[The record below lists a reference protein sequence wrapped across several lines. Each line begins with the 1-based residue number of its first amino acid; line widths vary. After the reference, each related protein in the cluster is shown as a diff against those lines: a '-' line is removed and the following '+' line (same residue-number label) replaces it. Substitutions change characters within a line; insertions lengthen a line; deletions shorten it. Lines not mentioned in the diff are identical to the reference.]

1 MTKKTIEIIDIKV
14 LRGPSMWTY
23 RPVLEAWVDIGDL
36 EDCPSNT
43 IPGFTER
50 LCAWLPTLIE
60 HRCSYG
66 ERGGFIKRLEEGTW
80 PAHILEHVT
89 LELQNLAGMPGGFGK
104 ARETNKRGVYK
115 VVVRAWHE
123 KITKTALY
131 HARDLVMA
139 AIEDRPFDVPA
150 AIKEIEDLVDSLYLG
165 PSTGCIVD
173 AARERRIPSNRL
185 SEGNLVQLGY
195 GNKQRRIWTA
205 ETDSTSAIGEGI
217 SRDKDLTKTLLA
229 ACGVPVPEGRMVDS
243 ASDAWEAAQ
252 DIGVPVVVKP
262 YDGNHARGV
271 FTNLSTQVEI
281 EKAYADALKEGSG
294 VMVERYIPGN
304 EHRLLVV
311 GKKVVAAAKGE
322 SAWVKGDG
330 KRSIRDLI
338 NEEINTDPRRG
349 DAEILPLS
357 PVLFDT
363 MLELEL
369 SRQNLTIDAIP
380 TIGQEVLVQRSG
392 NMAFEVTHLMHPD
405 VAEQVALAARVIG
418 LDIAGVDLV
427 AQDISRPLEEQGA
440 AIVEVNAGP
449 GLIMHLKPAVGEPQ
463 PVGAAIVEHLF
474 PDGANGRI
482 PIVGVTGSRGKTMV
496 AQMVTHLMQLTGL
509 KVGLACSKGAF
520 FNQRLQTTGNCAN
533 WTSANRILLN
543 RQVEAAVFENDSRT
557 ILNEGLAYDRCT
569 VGIVTS
575 LDPNDTVPECAI
587 VEPEHIYNVMRTQV
601 DLVLPSGAAI
611 LNADDE
617 AVARMAELSD
627 GEVIFISKYGQNE
640 TTQKHL
646 QQGGKAIFTENE
658 KIVLAHGPDKT
669 VLTNISSIP
678 VLQSS
683 SKAHALENILA
694 AVGAAWALNIPK
706 DIIVA
711 GLQTYN

>member
-1 MTKKTIEIIDIKV
+1 MSKKTIEIIDIKV
-14 LRGPSMWTY
+14 LKGPSMWTY

-50 LCAWLPTLIE
+50 LCAWLPSLIE

-104 ARETNKRGVYK
+104 ARETSKRGVYK

-123 KITKTALY
+123 EITKTALY

-139 AIEDRPFDVPA
+139 AIENKTFDLPA

-173 AARERRIPSNRL
+173 AARERKIPATRL

-205 ETDSTSAIGEGI
+205 ETELTSAIAEGI
-217 SRDKDLTKTLLA
+217 SRDKDLTKSLLA
-229 ACGVPVPEGRMVDS
+229 SCGVPVPEGRMVES
-243 ASDAWEAAQ
+243 PSDAWEAAQ
-252 DIGVPVVVKP
+252 DIGLPVVVKP

-271 FTNLSTQVEI
+271 FTNLSNQSEI
-281 EKAYADALKEGSG
+281 EKAYEDALNEGSG
-294 VMVERYIPGN
+294 VMVERFIPGN

-322 SAWVKGDG
+322 SAWAKGDG
-330 KRSIRDLI
+330 VRTIRQLI
-338 NEEINTDPRRG
+338 EQEINTDPRRG

-357 PVLFDT
+357 PVVFDT
-363 MLELEL
+363 KLELEL
-369 SRQNLTIDAIP
+369 SRQKLSLDSVPAKD
-380 TIGQEVLVQRSG
+380 QDVLVQGSG
-392 NMAFEVTHLMHPD
+392 NMAFEVTHLVHPD
-405 VAEQVALAARVIG
+405 VAAQAALAARVIG
-418 LDIAGVDLV
+418 LDIAGIDLV
-427 AQDISRPLEEQGA
+427 AEDISRPLEEQGG

-474 PDGANGRI
+474 PDNANGRI
-482 PIVGVTGSRGKTMV
+482 PVIGVAGSRGKTMT
-496 AQMVTHLMQLTGL
+496 AQLTAHLIQLTGV
-509 KVGLACSKGAF
+509 KVGLACSKGAY
-520 FNQRLQTTGNCAN
+520 FNQKLQTSGDCAN
-533 WTSANRILLN
+533 WTSANRLLLN
-543 RQVEAAVFENDSRT
+543 RQVEAAVIENDNHT
-557 ILNEGLAYDRCT
+557 ILNEGLAYDRCS
-569 VGIVTS
+569 VGIVTN
-575 LDPNDTVPECAI
+575 LDTDDTAPECSI
-587 VEPEHIYNVMRTQV
+587 TEPEQIYNVMRTQV
-601 DLVLPSGAAI
+601 DVVLPTGAAV

-617 AVARMAELSD
+617 SVAKMAELSD
-627 GEVIFISKYGQNE
+627 GEVVFFSRYGLNE
-640 TTQKHL
+640 IIQEHL
-646 QQGGKAIFTENE
+646 QKGGRALLTDNNQ
-658 KIVLAHGPDKT
+658 IVLAQGSDRQN
-669 VLTNISSIP
+669 LIALSGIP
-678 VLQSS
+678 LLQSS
-683 SKAHALENILA
+683 SKSNTLENVLA
-694 AVGAAWALNIPK
+694 AVAAAWALNTPK

-711 GLQTYN
+711 GLQTFN